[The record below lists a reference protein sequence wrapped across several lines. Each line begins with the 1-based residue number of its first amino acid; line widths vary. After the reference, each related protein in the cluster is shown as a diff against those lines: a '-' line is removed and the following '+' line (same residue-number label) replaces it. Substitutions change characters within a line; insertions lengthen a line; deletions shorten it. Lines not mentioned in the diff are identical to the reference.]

1 MKRPVLLP
9 LALLAIIFV
18 SACVGSTTTIDPNN
32 GLKINEFSADRT
44 IAEPTDLVSFFADVQ
59 NVGGT
64 TASCVRAQLL
74 NVDSWRT
81 TSGDTLS
88 LQGISDF
95 NAIGF
100 ASSGSFFGNLCIG
113 RNFCVSVAKGASGV
127 SLSGFIGNI
136 FSDLSKEAICNKNLF
151 KNDAKLQQVFKFQ
164 EELARPDKERNRP
177 GQSFTADWTLA
188 PPVLPEGLRTEFHPA
203 VRVTYVYKTT
213 ASIKIP
219 VMTKNEF
226 ESRINLG
233 KPIDSAISVDHPLG
247 GAPIKVAV
255 TRATSPI
262 IVNTDPDAMRL
273 NPLEKAT
280 YIIELQ
286 NVGDGIPTPAE
297 FTGAPGQTGK
307 EGGFILGAIT
317 LSGSGVQFDDC
328 LGTGVSAALN
338 RGQIAAPVFV
348 TPGLFTTGNQQLLL
362 GGNSEILRLRSD
374 KRAPFGCTLA
384 IDRQAWTSRPF
395 GEILMTFDLFYLYNV
410 DKQTTVVVKGVEG
423 NTPTF

>member
-1 MKRPVLLP
+1 MKKSAPLL
-9 LALLAIIFV
+9 LALLAVVFV
-18 SACVGSTTTIDPNN
+18 SACVGGTTTIDPNN
-32 GLKINEFSADRT
+32 GLKINEFSADRA

-59 NVGGT
+59 NVGEV

-81 TSGDTLS
+81 TTGETLS

-100 ASSGSFFGNLCIG
+100 SSSGSFFGNLCIG
-113 RNFCVSVAKGASGV
+113 KNFCVSVAKDTTGGL

-136 FSDLSKEAICNKNLF
+136 FSDLSREAICSKNLF

-164 EELARPDKERNRP
+164 EELSPPDAEKNRP
-177 GQSFTADWTLA
+177 GQSFTADWTLV
-188 PPVLPEGLRTEFHPA
+188 PPVLPEGLRTQFHPA

-213 ASIKIP
+213 AAVKIP
-219 VMTKNEF
+219 VMTKNEY

-233 KPIDSAISVDHPLG
+233 KAVSLPMTVDNTN
-247 GAPIKVAV
+247 APIKIAV
-255 TRATSPI
+255 TRGTSPI
-262 IVNTDPDAMRL
+262 VVNTDPDAMRL
-273 NPLEKAT
+273 NPIERAT

-307 EGGFILGAIT
+307 EGGFVLGAIT

-338 RGQIAAPVFV
+338 RGQIAAPSFV
-348 TPGLFTTGNQQLLL
+348 TPSFFTAGNQQLLL

-395 GEILMTFDLFYLYNV
+395 GEILMTFDLYYLYNV
-410 DKQTTVVVKGVEG
+410 DKETTITVKGVEG

>member
-1 MKRPVLLP
+1 MKKFAPLL
-9 LALLAIIFV
+9 LSLLAMVFV
-18 SACVGSTTTIDPNN
+18 SACVGGTTTIDPNN
-32 GLKINEFSADRT
+32 GLKINEFSADRA
-44 IAEPTDLVSFFADVQ
+44 IVEQTDLVSFFADIQ

-81 TSGDTLS
+81 TTGDTLS

-100 ASSGSFFGNLCIG
+100 SSSGSFFGNLCIG
-113 RNFCVSVAKGASGV
+113 KNFCVSVAKGAGGL

-164 EELARPDKERNRP
+164 EELAPPDKERNRP
-177 GQSFTADWTLA
+177 GQSFTADWTLV

-213 ASIKIP
+213 ASITIP
-219 VMTKNEF
+219 VMTKNEY

-233 KPIDSAISVDHPLG
+233 KPVDATFKVEHPLG

-262 IVNTDPDAMRL
+262 IVNTDPVAISQ
-273 NPLEKAT
+273 NPIERAT

-286 NVGDGIPTPAE
+286 NVGNGIPTPAE

-307 EGGFILGAIT
+307 QGGFVLGAVT

-328 LGTGVSAALN
+328 LGNGVSAALN
-338 RGQIAAPVFV
+338 RGQIASPVFV
-348 TPGLFTTGNQQLLL
+348 TPSVFTTGNQQLLL

-374 KRAPFGCTLA
+374 KKAPFGCTLA

-395 GEILMTFDLFYLYNV
+395 GEILMTFDLYYLYNV
-410 DKQTTVVVKGVEG
+410 DKETTITVKGVEG